1 MKFFLDSAKID
12 EIRYARDMWAID
24 GVTSNPRHIKASG
37 KPFLSAVED
46 LAALGREF
54 GDDFAISVEVNPHHT
69 TAEAMVEEGERI
81 WNMCPSNFVVK
92 LPCIDAGYKAL
103 QIFGEKDIPCNMTL
117 CFNAVQ
123 ALQAGRLGAR
133 FISPFIG
140 WKETNGEEVE
150 HFIEEI
156 VTIYDNFGFDTEILV
171 AAVRNGRQIAES
183 AIAGADIVTAGFDVF
198 KEAFEHPYTPVG
210 LKRFAD
216 AWDATPY
223 K

>member
-133 FISPFIG
+133 FISRRRQAFTASGLAFPALAQIYFLAC
-140 WKETNGEEVE
+140 KEPG
-150 HFIEEI
+150 
-156 VTIYDNFGFDTEILV
+156 DPRD
-171 AAVRNGRQIAES
+171 ES
-183 AIAGADIVTAGFDVF
+183 TC
-198 KEAFEHPYTPVG
+198 KC
-210 LKRFAD
+210 L
-216 AWDATPY
+216 
-223 K
+223 